1 MSNKLKGM
9 IWLRGQV
16 TLANKSILLQVLMPV
31 FFVFL
36 YKFIFFTEW
45 SGSRT
50 ESRQTS
56 YLVNEY
62 FFALLFSH
70 VCWDTHYYHLS

>member
-9 IWLRGQV
+9 IWLRGQA

-36 YKFIFFTEW
+36 YKFIFSLNGAGQE
-45 SGSRT
+45 
-50 ESRQTS
+50 QTD
-56 YLVNEY
+56 
-62 FFALLFSH
+62 
-70 VCWDTHYYHLS
+70 WLS

>member
-36 YKFIFFTEW
+36 YKFILH
-45 SGSRT
+45 R
-50 ESRQTS
+50 RN
-56 YLVNEY
+56 NEK
-62 FFALLFSH
+62 LF
-70 VCWDTHYYHLS
+70 